1 MCRSFQ
7 DQRARKRAAD
17 ARYRWTAEKGFLD
30 RPCRISDLA
39 EKLSIAERLQ
49 LVEDIWDSI
58 ADETEALPLTDAQKA
73 ELDRRLEQYRRDPD
87 SAIHWEQVREELSK
101 PGG

>member
-1 MCRSFQ
+1 MTKILGM
-7 DQRARKRAAD
+7 AKRAID
-17 ARYRWTAEKGFLD
+17 Y
-30 RPCRISDLA
+30 

-73 ELDRRLEQYRRDPD
+73 ELDRRLEQHRRDPD
-87 SAIHWEQVREELSK
+87 SAIPWEQVREELSK

>member
-1 MCRSFQ
+1 M
-7 DQRARKRAAD
+7 AKRAID
-17 ARYRWTAEKGFLD
+17 Y
-30 RPCRISDLA
+30 

-87 SAIHWEQVREELSK
+87 SAIPWEQVREELNK